1 MTTRY
6 RNWLRSSKTPRTLAG
21 VRLGISKQNLLYY
34 ASLASFYTVHDLRHL
49 KEDQTHLYLLCYAWK
64 RFRQLSDNLVDAM
77 AYHMKKLEEETSA
90 GEQKSFMAEQIRRQ
104 QDTPKVGRV
113 LLLYV
118 DEKVADATPFGTVR
132 QRAYKIMPRD
142 TLAVTGQRLSVKPT
156 SKLALQWQ
164 AVDGLAERIRRHL
177 RPLCVVL
184 DFASTAPDNPWLAA
198 LA

>member
-1 MTTRY
+1 MRLPRRSSLNFWCATTRY

-104 QDTPKVGRV
+104 QDTPKVG
-113 LLLYV
+113 
-118 DEKVADATPFGTVR
+118 AACS
-132 QRAYKIMPRD
+132 
-142 TLAVTGQRLSVKPT
+142 VTKTRTTCTRP
-156 SKLALQWQ
+156 AR
-164 AVDGLAERIRRHL
+164 RISA
-177 RPLCVVL
+177 
-184 DFASTAPDNPWLAA
+184 ASTVTAA
-198 LA
+198 MR